1 MSEVAWYA
9 VGSTG
14 EKVLDV
20 VESAIDGMITDQQFI
35 NKLYALGLSDR
46 EIMTVFTE
54 NVLGV

>member
-35 NKLYALGLSDR
+35 NKLYALGLNDQ
-46 EIMTVFTE
+46 EIMTVFSE

>member
-35 NKLYALGLSDR
+35 NKLYALGLNDQ
-46 EIMTVFTE
+46 EIMAVFSE